1 MHAYEEGA
9 KTGQVW
15 ERSKRKHRPGR
26 AALRP
31 WFKAPLAENACA
43 PSWVCVSVL
52 LQSCCLFV
60 CSPTCCAESLI
71 INLAPVFAS
80 LKHSCYNGS
89 ASQGSFA
96 YFASGGEAARIPG
109 SISCAGPQDHSLL
122 SRPKQYYLGGYF
134 QASLELST
142 SFHFHPTVFPHCTE
156 TSVLGLSVPCAGEN
170 GTSDLSQPLLITC
183 CRCC

>member
-26 AALRP
+26 AAVCP
-31 WFKAPLAENACA
+31 WFKAPLVENACA
-43 PSWVCVSVL
+43 PSWVCISVL
-52 LQSCCLFV
+52 LQSCCFFV

-89 ASQGSFA
+89 DSQGSVA
-96 YFASGGEAARIPG
+96 YFASGGVAARIPG
-109 SISCAGPQDHSLL
+109 SILGQVLKTTHCCLRSASHSLIRYDPG
-122 SRPKQYYLGGYF
+122 S
-134 QASLELST
+134 SL
-142 SFHFHPTVFPHCTE
+142 HH
-156 TSVLGLSVPCAGEN
+156 
-170 GTSDLSQPLLITC
+170 PLLNYLFVFFKKWGIHPAAC
-183 CRCC
+183 EILVP